1 MKTSLRFLAGAA
13 FSVSLT
19 AALIPVAAFYAP
31 EAKAFTVYCTNC
43 STTMQQALQY
53 AKDVETALNTAQQ
66 LQTQMRQYDDMIKQG
81 IALPESLYQSIT
93 GDLRRVADV
102 YTNTKT
108 LGRDISDLDKRFR
121 EQFKDYDTYLKSAGE
136 FDGGNISERQRK
148 WSEQGFDNATSA
160 MRAAGINVG
169 AFEQEDRALNRVVQQ
184 SQNATGRLQ
193 AIQAGNEI
201 AAQNVQQLQK
211 LRDLTATQITL
222 QSNYLAATTEKETAK
237 AAADEQYFERKPVR
251 SEKVGF

>member
-1 MKTSLRFLAGAA
+1 
-13 FSVSLT
+13 
-19 AALIPVAAFYAP
+19 
-31 EAKAFTVYCTNC
+31 
-43 STTMQQALQY
+43 
-53 AKDVETALNTAQQ
+53 
-66 LQTQMRQYDDMIKQG
+66 MIKQG

-121 EQFKDYDTYLKSAGE
+121 EQFKDYDAYLKSAGE

-160 MRAAGINVG
+160 MRAAGMNVG
-169 AFEQEDRALNRVVQQ
+169 AFEREDRALNRVVQQ